1 MLRYPHRK
9 MAAPSANQRE
19 RARVSPGAGA
29 RAEVFRTKHLHMQR
43 RVGRTG
49 AGANA
54 TDPAS
59 ARRRSE
65 SRQGSRQPGGRPDD
79 RVRGQTLV
87 RHRPSDQR
95 KRSSRKAGCH
105 GCSWRGPAVSRP
117 AVTWPLQRRCGHART
132 AGFDR
137 WFRPIG
143 ASRSSRVDGAYG
155 RSASQNP
162 ASAGPSA
169 CSGSAQTRGATRI
182 GQMPRLSGLA

>member
-117 AVTWPLQRRCGHART
+117 AVTWPLQRQCSRPQLRT
-132 AGFDR
+132 EAAPSTRIHKRDAALRSGR
-137 WFRPIG
+137 KRAPEG
-143 ASRSSRVDGAYG
+143 TGVTTKVASHGPG
-155 RSASQNP
+155 R
-162 ASAGPSA
+162 GRRRG
-169 CSGSAQTRGATRI
+169 GSA
-182 GQMPRLSGLA
+182 LAQ